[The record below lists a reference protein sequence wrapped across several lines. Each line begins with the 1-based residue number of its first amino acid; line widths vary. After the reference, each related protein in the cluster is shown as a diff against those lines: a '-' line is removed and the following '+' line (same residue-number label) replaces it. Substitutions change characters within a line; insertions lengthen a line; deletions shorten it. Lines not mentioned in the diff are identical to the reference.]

1 MRLAGGEEV
10 RADVVVDSSG
20 RNSPTPRWLQ
30 DAGWTAPGMKIVD
43 ARCVYASA
51 HVAHPEGLP
60 ESSASVAAALVMRK
74 GTSDSASA
82 TLVTTSCLRVSAE

>member
-1 MRLAGGEEV
+1 MRLASGEEV

-20 RNSPTPRWLQ
+20 RSSPTPRWLR
-30 DAGWTAPGMKIVD
+30 DAGWRAPDVKAVD

-60 ESSASVAAALVMRK
+60 EVGAGLLTAAWV
-74 GTSDSASA
+74 
-82 TLVTTSCLRVSAE
+82 